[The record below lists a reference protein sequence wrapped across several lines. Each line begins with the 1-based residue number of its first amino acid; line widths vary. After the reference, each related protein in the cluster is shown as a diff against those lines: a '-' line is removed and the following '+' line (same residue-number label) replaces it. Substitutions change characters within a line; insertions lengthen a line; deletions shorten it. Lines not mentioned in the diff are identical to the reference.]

1 MAYENVILIVIAA
14 GVILFGAK
22 KLPEFARS
30 IGRAQVDY
38 EKARKEAAQELR
50 QIKEHD
56 DAPSREKLEAIADTL
71 GINYTNKN
79 DEELK
84 TAIQMEINKSKQYK
98 QQQQQQ

>member
-38 EKARKEAAQELR
+38 EKARKEAAQELK
-50 QIKEHD
+50 QMKDQDE
-56 DAPSREKLEAIADTL
+56 APNREKLEAIADTL

-84 TAIQMEINKSKQYK
+84 AAIQIELNKSKQYK
-98 QQQQQQ
+98 QQQQQ

>member
-98 QQQQQQ
+98 QQQQ

>member
-1 MAYENVILIVIAA
+1 VQ
-14 GVILFGAK
+14 K

-98 QQQQQQ
+98 QQQQQ

>member
-50 QIKEHD
+50 QIKDQDES
-56 DAPSREKLEAIADTL
+56 PSREKLEAIADTL

-84 TAIQMEINKSKQYK
+84 AAIQIELNKSKQYK
-98 QQQQQQ
+98 QQQQ

>member
-98 QQQQQQ
+98 QQQQQ

>member
-50 QIKEHD
+50 QIKDQDE
-56 DAPSREKLEAIADTL
+56 APSREKLEAIADTL

-84 TAIQMEINKSKQYK
+84 AAIQIELNKSKQYK
-98 QQQQQQ
+98 QQQQ